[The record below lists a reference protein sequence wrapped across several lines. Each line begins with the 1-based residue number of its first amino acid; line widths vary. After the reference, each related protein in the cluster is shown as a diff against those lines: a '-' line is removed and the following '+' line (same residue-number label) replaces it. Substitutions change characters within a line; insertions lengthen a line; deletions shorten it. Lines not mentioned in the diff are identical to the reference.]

1 MHSIATFSIV
11 AYDSDRREWGVA
23 VQSKFLAA
31 AAVVSWAQAG
41 AGAVAT
47 QAHAN
52 LTYGPQGLEMMEKGL
67 PAEDT
72 IEALISTDEH
82 SPMRQ
87 VGLVDREGRAAAYTG
102 ADCIEW
108 AGHVVG
114 VGFTC
119 QGNILVRGT
128 VEAMARRFEQV
139 RRGPGELTDWLLQA
153 LAAGQAA
160 GGDKRGR
167 QAAGVLVV
175 RENGGYGGDNDRYLD
190 LRVDDDPKPIQK
202 LMELVEMHHLY
213 FGEVDPS
220 DLIPLQS
227 TAAEL
232 QDLLQRTGHYDGP
245 VTGVFDEVTRKSLCT
260 LVGIENLEERWNGEG
275 DMIDRHVVEYLRDKF
290 P

>member
-41 AGAVAT
+41 AEAVAT

-52 LTYGPQGLEMMEKGL
+52 LTYGPQGLEMMDKGL

-82 SPMRQ
+82 RAMRQ
-87 VGLVDREGRAAAYTG
+87 VGLVDREGRASAYTG

-139 RRGPGELTDWLLQA
+139 RRGPGELADWLLQA